1 MRAFLFSVLACATG
15 KKYTESKIVVVQP
28 KLLSNTGGTDSMD
41 MIRRTVLK
49 GAGATGV
56 LAGLLAAGVLKPTL
70 AYASDWNK
78 AAFEAK
84 DLDAAIKAI
93 GADAVADHKD
103 LVMKAPEI
111 AENGAVVPIDVTS
124 NIPNTSSIAIFVK
137 MNPSPLAAQFE
148 FSNGAAADVSVRLKV
163 AQTSVIRA
171 VAKADGKFFSTQKE
185 VKVTVG
191 GCGG

>member
-1 MRAFLFSVLACATG
+1 
-15 KKYTESKIVVVQP
+15 
-28 KLLSNTGGTDSMD
+28 MD

-84 DLDAAIKAI
+84 DMDGAVKAFGGD
-93 GADAVADHKD
+93 GAADHKD

-124 NIPNTSSIAIFVK
+124 NIPNTSAIAILVK
-137 MNPSPLAAQFE
+137 MNPLPLSSHFE
-148 FSNGAAADVSVRLKV
+148 FANGAMADVSVRLKV
-163 AQTSVIRA
+163 SQTSIIRA
-171 VAKADGKFFSTQKE
+171 VAKADGKFYSTQKE

>member
-1 MRAFLFSVLACATG
+1 
-15 KKYTESKIVVVQP
+15 
-28 KLLSNTGGTDSMD
+28 MD

-70 AYASDWNK
+70 AYANDWNK

-84 DLDAAIKAI
+84 ELDATLKAL
-93 GADAVADHKD
+93 GAEGAADHKD

-111 AENGAVVPIDVTS
+111 AENGAVVPVDVSST
-124 NIPNTSSIAIFVK
+124 IPNTTSIAILVLK
-137 MNPSPLAAQFE
+137 NPSPLTSVFE
-148 FSNGAAADVSVRLKV
+148 FANGAMADVAVRLKV

-171 VAKADGKFFSTQKE
+171 VAKADGKVYSTQKE

>member
-1 MRAFLFSVLACATG
+1 
-15 KKYTESKIVVVQP
+15 
-28 KLLSNTGGTDSMD
+28 MD

>member
-1 MRAFLFSVLACATG
+1 
-15 KKYTESKIVVVQP
+15 
-28 KLLSNTGGTDSMD
+28 MD

-49 GAGATGV
+49 GASATGV
-56 LAGLLAAGVLKPTL
+56 LACLLAAGVLKPTL

-84 DLDAAIKAI
+84 ELEVAVKSL
-93 GADAVADHKD
+93 GADGAADHKD

-111 AENGAVVPIDVTS
+111 AENGAVVPVDVTS
-124 NIPNTSSIAIFVK
+124 NIPNTTEISILVK
-137 MNPSPLAAQFE
+137 MNPFPLSAHFE
-148 FSNGAAADVSVRLKV
+148 FANGALADVSARLKV
-163 AQTSVIRA
+163 SQTSIIRA
-171 VAKADGKFFSTQKE
+171 VAKADGEFYSTQKE

>member
-1 MRAFLFSVLACATG
+1 
-15 KKYTESKIVVVQP
+15 
-28 KLLSNTGGTDSMD
+28 MD

-84 DLDAAIKAI
+84 DMDGAVKAL
-93 GADAVADHKD
+93 GGDSAADHKD

-124 NIPNTSSIAIFVK
+124 NIPNTSAIAILVK
-137 MNPSPLAAQFE
+137 MNPLPLSSHFE
-148 FSNGAAADVSVRLKV
+148 FSNGAMADVSVRLKV
-163 AQTSVIRA
+163 SQTSVIRA
-171 VAKADGKFFSTQKE
+171 VAKADGKFYSTQKE

>member
-1 MRAFLFSVLACATG
+1 
-15 KKYTESKIVVVQP
+15 
-28 KLLSNTGGTDSMD
+28 MD
-41 MIRRTVLK
+41 IIRRTVLK
-49 GAGATGV
+49 GAGASGV
-56 LAGLLAAGVLKPTL
+56 LVGLLAAGVLKPTL

-84 DLDAAIKAI
+84 EFDAALKAV
-93 GADAVADHKD
+93 GADAGAAHKD

-124 NIPNTSSIAIFVK
+124 NIPNTTSIAIMVK
-137 MNPSPLAAQFE
+137 KNPLPLSSYFE
-148 FSNGAAADVSVRLKV
+148 FSNGAMADVAVRLKV
-163 AQTSVIRA
+163 AETSVIA
-171 VAKADGKFFSTQKE
+171 AIVKADGKTYTVQKE

>member
-1 MRAFLFSVLACATG
+1 
-15 KKYTESKIVVVQP
+15 
-28 KLLSNTGGTDSMD
+28 MD

-70 AYASDWNK
+70 AYANDWNK

-84 DLDAAIKAI
+84 ELDAALKAL
-93 GADAVADHKD
+93 GAEGATANPA
-103 LVMKAPEI
+103 LTMKAPEI

-124 NIPNTSSIAIFVK
+124 NIPNTTSIAILVVK
-137 MNPSPLAAQFE
+137 NPSPLAAYFE
-148 FSNGAAADVSVRLKV
+148 FANGGVADVAVRLKV
-163 AQTSVIRA
+163 AETSVIRA
-171 VAKADGKFFSTQKE
+171 VAKADGKVFSTQKE